1 MKMKTNKWLLGIIL
15 GTVFLFTACS
25 QKNALGSDDEKKIV
39 IATSGSP
46 NPFTYVDEQNE
57 LTGFDIEV
65 VKAIFKEL
73 PTYSISFEKTEFTSI
88 LAGLDTNRYQI
99 GANNFAMNE
108 ERKEKYIYSDPIF
121 KNQYAIALPKKA
133 ENLTSFQELKGKST
147 EVSPGLNYAT
157 ALENYNQEN
166 PEATVAINYSEADL
180 LTVLQN
186 VESGKYDFQ
195 LIDKAMGQKY
205 IDEHGLNLKLIELS
219 AEDTQRIGTPYS
231 YLLLSKTDKGEQLSK
246 EINQALKKIIADGT
260 VSKISQQFLQG
271 DYAPKLASGA
281 EK

>member
-1 MKMKTNKWLLGIIL
+1 MKMKTSKLLFGIIL
-15 GTVFLFTACS
+15 GTVFLFTACN
-25 QKNALGSDDEKKIV
+25 QKTTDNSIDKKEIV

-73 PTYSISFEKTEFTSI
+73 PTYNISFEKTEFTSI

-108 ERKEKYIYSDPIF
+108 ERKEKYIYSEPIF
-121 KNQYAIALPKKA
+121 RNQYAIALPKKA
-133 ENLTSFQELKGKST
+133 ENFTSFQELKGKST

-166 PEATVAINYSEADL
+166 SATAIAINYSEADL

-205 IDEHGLNLKLIELS
+205 LDEHGLDLKLIDLS
-219 AEDTQRIGTPYS
+219 SEDAEKIGTPYS
-231 YLLLSKTDKGEQLSK
+231 YLLLSKTDEGKKLSE

-271 DYAPKLASGA
+271 DYAPKMGA

>member
-1 MKMKTNKWLLGIIL
+1 MKTNKWLLGIIL